1 MFKNNFIISL
11 CLLLGLNVYAQEI
24 VTDRP
29 DQTESA
35 LCLYT
40 SQLQV
45 ESGISWNFQD
55 GDGFSSNSLVVPGTL
70 FRYGLGGPLELRV
83 FQQLVRE
90 TNGTNALLGVADLEV
105 GLKFRLKDAANSSLK
120 MAFLTHL
127 IFPSGTEFLSNK
139 KYGSLNKFCISH
151 DVSENTSLGYNVGYN
166 YYGQGKGDLS
176 YSLSYGIGI
185 SDRTAMYVE
194 AFGTVEEMEEF
205 ITNFDAGM
213 TYLLKP
219 NFQLDFSWGT
229 GIQRK
234 MNYVSVGVSW
244 KTGGRGGM

>member
-1 MFKNNFIISL
+1 MSL
-11 CLLLGLNVYAQEI
+11 LFCLRLSAQEI

-40 SQLQV
+40 SELQV
-45 ESGISWNFQD
+45 ESGVSWLFED
-55 GDGFSSNSLVVPGTL
+55 RDGFTSRNLVIPGTL
-70 FRYGLGGPLELRV
+70 FRYGLGGPLEFRV
-83 FQQLVRE
+83 FHQLIRE
-90 TNGTNALLGVADLEV
+90 HNGTDPQFGVGDLEL
-105 GLKFRLKDAANSSLK
+105 GLKFRLKDSESSSLK
-120 MAFLTHL
+120 MAFLTHV
-127 IFPSGTEFLSNK
+127 IFPSGTEFLSSN

-151 DVSENTSLGYNVGYN
+151 DVTENTSLGYNVGYN
-166 YYGQGKGDLS
+166 YYGLGNGDLS

-185 SDRTAMYVE
+185 SDRTSMYIE
-194 AFGTVEEMEEF
+194 TFGVVEEMDEF
-205 ITNFDAGM
+205 ISNIDAGL

-229 GIQRK
+229 GIQRR

-244 KTGGRGGM
+244 KTGGGK